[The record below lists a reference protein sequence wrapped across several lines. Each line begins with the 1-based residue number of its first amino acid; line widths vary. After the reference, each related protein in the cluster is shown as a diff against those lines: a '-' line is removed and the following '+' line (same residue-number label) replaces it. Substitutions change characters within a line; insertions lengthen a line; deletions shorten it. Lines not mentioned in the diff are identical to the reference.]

1 MVDKRYYVHPQA
13 LVESEHIGA
22 GTRIWAF
29 AHVLNRAIIG
39 SNCNIGDH
47 SFIEGGVKIGDEVV
61 IKNGVSIWEGV
72 SIGDRAFIGPNV
84 SFTNDRVPRAKVCHE
99 QYEKTLVREG
109 ASIGSNATIV
119 APRVVGMYAVVG
131 AGAVVTRD
139 VPDFG
144 MVYGNQ
150 ARMQGWV
157 CKCGNRLDLK
167 VEGGEGEAR
176 CECGLEY
183 HKKVHRLRRLH
194 GLNKQ
199 DER

>member
-29 AHVLNRAIIG
+29 AHVLNGAIIG

-47 SFIEGGVKIGDEVV
+47 CFIEGKVKIGANVV

-72 SIGDRAFIGPNV
+72 SIEDRVFIGPDV
-84 SFTNDRVPRAKVCHE
+84 SFTNDRIPRAKVYHE

-119 APRVVGMYAVVG
+119 APRVVGKYAVVG

-144 MVYGNQ
+144 MVYGNP
-150 ARMQGWV
+150 ARLEGLV
-157 CKCGNRLDLK
+157 RKCGKRLDLA
-167 VEGGEGEAR
+167 VEGGDGEAR
-176 CECGLEY
+176 CECGLKYVKNNLGIKEF
-183 HKKVHRLRRLH
+183 R
-194 GLNKQ
+194 
-199 DER
+199 D